1 MVIIPYFSVID
12 NHRKHVT
19 LKLYLSYVRSNF
31 MTDYE
36 QIFLSSGQEKQKLT
50 IALKR
55 FIETEDPDWKA
66 RYQSYLRT
74 RFRPAMTELIHGGDL
89 ARIRNLCAFAPLTA
103 PALEQFIQ
111 EASICGRTEILAF
124 LLRLKKDSFGFHDRD
139 FSL

>member
-1 MVIIPYFSVID
+1 
-12 NHRKHVT
+12 
-19 LKLYLSYVRSNF
+19 

-55 FIETEDPDWKA
+55 FSETEETDWQN
-66 RYQSYLRT
+66 RYQTYLRT
-74 RFRPAMTELIHGGDL
+74 RFRPAMTELIRNGDL
-89 ARIRNLCAFAPLTA
+89 GRIRKLCSFATLTA

-111 EASICGRTEILAF
+111 EASASGQTEILTF
-124 LLRLKKDSFGFHDRD
+124 LLRLKKDSFGFHDKE

>member
-1 MVIIPYFSVID
+1 
-12 NHRKHVT
+12 
-19 LKLYLSYVRSNF
+19 

-111 EASICGRTEILAF
+111 SFHLRTDRDPCF
-124 LLRLKKDSFGFHDRD
+124 SSPVKKDSFGFHDRD

>member
-1 MVIIPYFSVID
+1 
-12 NHRKHVT
+12 
-19 LKLYLSYVRSNF
+19 

-36 QIFLSSGQEKQKLT
+36 QIFLSSKQERQKLT

-55 FIETEDPDWKA
+55 FTETDDPDWKT
-66 RYQSYLRT
+66 RYQNYLRT
-74 RFRPAMTELIHGGDL
+74 RFRPAIIELIHDGDL
-89 ARIRNLCAFAPLTA
+89 ARIRSLCTFASLTA

-111 EASICGRTEILAF
+111 EASIAGQAEILTF

>member
-1 MVIIPYFSVID
+1 
-12 NHRKHVT
+12 
-19 LKLYLSYVRSNF
+19 

-74 RFRPAMTELIHGGDL
+74 RFRPAMTELIHG
-89 ARIRNLCAFAPLTA
+89 R
-103 PALEQFIQ
+103 
-111 EASICGRTEILAF
+111 
-124 LLRLKKDSFGFHDRD
+124 
-139 FSL
+139 

>member
-1 MVIIPYFSVID
+1 
-12 NHRKHVT
+12 
-19 LKLYLSYVRSNF
+19 

-36 QIFLSSGQEKQKLT
+36 QIFLSSGQEKQKLA

-55 FIETEDPDWKA
+55 FTETEDPDWKN
-66 RYQSYLRT
+66 RYQNYLRT
-74 RFRPAMTELIHGGDL
+74 RFRPAMTELIHDGDL
-89 ARIRNLCAFAPLTA
+89 ARIRSLCAFASPTA

-111 EASICGRTEILAF
+111 EASISGQTEILAF

>member
-1 MVIIPYFSVID
+1 
-12 NHRKHVT
+12 
-19 LKLYLSYVRSNF
+19 

-55 FIETEDPDWKA
+55 FIEAEDPNWKA

>member
-19 LKLYLSYVRSNF
+19 LNLYLSYVRSNF

-74 RFRPAMTELIHGGDL
+74 RFRPAMTELIHDGDL
-89 ARIRNLCAFAPLTA
+89 ARIRSLCAFAPLTA

-111 EASICGRTEILAF
+111 EASICGQTEILAF

>member
-1 MVIIPYFSVID
+1 
-12 NHRKHVT
+12 
-19 LKLYLSYVRSNF
+19 

-66 RYQSYLRT
+66 RY
-74 RFRPAMTELIHGGDL
+74 GGDL

-111 EASICGRTEILAF
+111 EASICGQTEILAF

>member
-19 LKLYLSYVRSNF
+19 LNLYLSYVRSNF

-89 ARIRNLCAFAPLTA
+89 ARIPQFMRFC
-103 PALEQFIQ
+103 PADC
-111 EASICGRTEILAF
+111 SRTGTVYPGSF
-124 LLRLKKDSFGFHDRD
+124 HLRTDRD
-139 FSL
+139 PCFSSPVKKRFLRIS